1 MPDTMLGSSRDGSSR
16 DVLSRRGF
24 LARGLGAC
32 TASTLLASGAAGT
45 LLGCRPRDAAKGAAR
60 VVAYVSVDDVVAR
73 TALAACTA
81 ATGIEID
88 AVFDTEATKT
98 TGLERR
104 ILSERSRPRADLFW
118 SSEGFSVE
126 RLRREGALAPFSD
139 ELRASWPARHA
150 DPEGHWLAFS
160 ARARVVAFAPERGV
174 APIASWL
181 DLAKPGLARGSRAA
195 VAIADPRFGS
205 TRGHLAALDDA
216 WRVARARGVAVPSLE
231 EWLDGLRANGT
242 LVLTGGNAA
251 TVEAV
256 ATGEAAYGLT
266 DTDDVFA
273 AQERGFKVALSVP
286 RSLPEGAEG
295 GGTMIF
301 PNTVAL
307 VGPSEGREPARAAAE
322 RVAAWLISPE
332 AEDLLCG
339 MSAWRSLPLG
349 PDAKCDPGFREP
361 DPLRFDL
368 LGSIDSADSIAVA
381 AKARLER
388 AAEPGA

>member
-1 MPDTMLGSSRDGSSR
+1 MSQPLDG
-16 DVLSRRGF
+16 LSRRGF

-45 LLGCRPRDAAKGAAR
+45 LFGCRPREESARASGGSPDGAR

-73 TALAACTA
+73 SALAACTA

-104 ILSERSRPRADLFW
+104 ILAERTRPRADLFW

-126 RLRREGALAPFSD
+126 RLRREGALQPFSQA
-139 ELRASWPARHA
+139 LRASWPARHA
-150 DPEGHWLAFS
+150 DLDGHWLAFS
-160 ARARVVAFAPERGV
+160 ARARVVAFAPDRGTT
-174 APIASWL
+174 PIASWT
-181 DLAKPGLARGSRAA
+181 DLAKPALARGSRAA

-205 TRGHLAALDDA
+205 TRGHLAALEWA
-216 WRVARARGVAVPSLE
+216 WRDARGRGVAVPTLV
-231 EWLDGLRANGT
+231 EWLDGLRTNGV

-256 ATGEAAYGLT
+256 ATGEVAYGLT

-273 AQERGFKVALSVP
+273 AQERGLAVSLCVP
-286 RSLPEGAEG
+286 RTLPEGVEG

-307 VGPSEGREPARAAAE
+307 VGPSEGREAARAAAE

-332 AEDLLCG
+332 AEELLCG
-339 MSAWRSLPLG
+339 LRAWRSLPLG
-349 PDAKCDPGFREP
+349 PQANCDPGFREA

-368 LGSIDSADSIAVA
+368 LASIDSADSIAVA
-381 AKARLER
+381 AKERLER
-388 AAEPGA
+388 AAEKGA

>member
-1 MPDTMLGSSRDGSSR
+1 MAESMDG
-16 DVLSRRGF
+16 LSRRGF
-24 LARGLGAC
+24 LARGIGAC

-45 LLGCRPRDAAKGAAR
+45 LLGCGSRGEGEQRDARRGSNAAAR
-60 VVAYVSVDDVVAR
+60 VVVYVSVDDVVAR
-73 TALAACTA
+73 GAIAACTA
-81 ATGIEID
+81 ATGVAID

-104 ILSERSRPRADLFW
+104 ILAERARPRADLFW

-126 RLRREGALAPFSD
+126 RLRREGALSPFSQS
-139 ELRASWPARHA
+139 LRASWPARHA

-216 WRVARARGVAVPSLE
+216 WRAARARGVAAPSLD

-256 ATGEAAYGLT
+256 ATGEVAYGLT

-273 AQERGFKVALSVP
+273 AQERGLAVSLTVP
-286 RSLPEGAEG
+286 RSLPEGVDG

-301 PNTVAL
+301 PNTVAP
-307 VGPSEGREPARAAAE
+307 VGPAEGREASRAAAE

-332 AEDLLCG
+332 AEELLCG
-339 MSAWRSLPLG
+339 MRAWRSLPLG
-349 PDAKCDPGFREP
+349 PQANCDPGFREP

-368 LGSIDSADSIAVA
+368 LASNASADSIAAA
-381 AKARLER
+381 AKARLDR
-388 AAEPGA
+388 AAEPRA